1 MKISWFSC
9 GITSAVACKIAL
21 RDYED
26 VELYYIAGM
35 LVHPDNERFISDC
48 EKWYGQKINIVEN
61 WKYKNHFEVFKKQN
75 YINSPYGAPCTK
87 ILKKDVRTKL
97 EKELNPENQIFG
109 FEFSK
114 KEINR
119 AVRFSEQYPDSNPL
133 YPLIENRLN
142 KNECAGILQN
152 AGIDI
157 PAMYKLGYN
166 NNNCIGCVKGG
177 KYYWNQIRKDFPDV
191 FNEMMNIENS
201 IGASAMKT
209 PLKDLKE
216 TEGNKNEEVQ
226 FECGLFCEIEFADLI
241 SDKTLKILNNKI
253 VN

>member
-1 MKISWFSC
+1 MRIAWFSC

-26 VELYYIAGM
+26 VQLYYIAGM

-61 WKYKNHFEVFKKQN
+61 GKYKNHFEVIKKIR
-75 YINSPYGAPCTK
+75 YINGVAGAPCTK
-87 ILKKDVRTKL
+87 ELKKNVRTRL

-119 AVRFSEQYPDSNPL
+119 AVRFSEQYPNSNPL

-142 KNECAGILQN
+142 KNECAGVLQN
-152 AGIDI
+152 AGIEI
-157 PAMYKLGYN
+157 PMMYKLGYN

-177 KYYWNQIRKDFPDV
+177 KYYWNQIRKDFPDI
-191 FNEMMNIENS
+191 FNKMVEIENS

-209 PLKDLKE
+209 PLKDLNE
-216 TEGNKNEEVQ
+216 TEGNKNDEVQ

-241 SDKTLKILNNKI
+241 SDKTLKILNAKK
-253 VN
+253 